1 MEYREQPVRIM
12 DLVKSVMLA
21 WRKIL
26 LFALIG
32 MLLLSAFGFYRIK
45 STSPTERRTSRVTLT
60 DKQIEVAT
68 LAAQSSS
75 SEAVRLSKR
84 VKSLSLRAESIGD
97 QLANSLFLRID
108 PEAQRMA
115 SFDVTFQVRESSE
128 ESQYITLQ
136 NRHQL
141 LRDYIEVANSDDFF
155 KTLELKGNGRVLAVW
170 LRELIRYETNQGDI
184 LHVQVTAHDDK
195 TIQDLSRY
203 VRDFFQY
210 EMKGKIQSII
220 PHTVIQSDLQWDTVK
235 NPDIPLIRE
244 KRYILKFAILGL
256 FLGALVQVAWVIF
269 KVTSSPVLR
278 YPDEFSYDQNFL
290 LIGRIVSHEKRAEKR
305 FLPGIDRFIHRLF
318 NRQQKETSAAHLA
331 VIINGLRQDDHPI
344 AIMAEQTEGSLDF
357 VKSLPNAKLADLT
370 TEEGVKVLQ
379 ASHYAILVV
388 RPGETKGKNA
398 VRDLEIATN
407 MGKAILGIISE
418 ECLHEA

>member
-1 MEYREQPVRIM
+1 ME
-12 DLVKSVMLA
+12 
-21 WRKIL
+21 
-26 LFALIG
+26 
-32 MLLLSAFGFYRIK
+32 
-45 STSPTERRTSRVTLT
+45 
-60 DKQIEVAT
+60 EVY
-68 LAAQSSS
+68 
-75 SEAVRLSKR
+75 EPNPAVR
-84 VKSLSLRAESIGD
+84 
-97 QLANSLFLRID
+97 
-108 PEAQRMA
+108 M
-115 SFDVTFQVRESSE
+115 SS
-128 ESQYITLQ
+128 
-136 NRHQL
+136 
-141 LRDYIEVANSDDFF
+141 
-155 KTLELKGNGRVLAVW
+155 
-170 LRELIRYETNQGDI
+170 
-184 LHVQVTAHDDK
+184 
-195 TIQDLSRY
+195 
-203 VRDFFQY
+203 
-210 EMKGKIQSII
+210 
-220 PHTVIQSDLQWDTVK
+220 
-235 NPDIPLIRE
+235 
-244 KRYILKFAILGL
+244 YILKFAILGL